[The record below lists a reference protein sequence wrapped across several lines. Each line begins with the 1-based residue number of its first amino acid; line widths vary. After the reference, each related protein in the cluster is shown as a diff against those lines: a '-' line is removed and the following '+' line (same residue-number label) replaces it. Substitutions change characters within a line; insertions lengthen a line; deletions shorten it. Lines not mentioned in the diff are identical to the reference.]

1 MYPPKGRDGN
11 WKFACNRTCTAE
23 APGRKKKRANE
34 REREEKKEEKNTDR
48 QVCVSLRY
56 RLTPLSSPRLT
67 DHVVPSCV
75 MTLVLHARDPKADF
89 LTKKAVWVRSS

>member
-1 MYPPKGRDGN
+1 MQ
-11 WKFACNRTCTAE
+11 T
-23 APGRKKKRANE
+23 

-56 RLTPLSSPRLT
+56 RLTPLSFPRLA